1 MGDALIALGGAFL
14 AAGLFAR
21 LGSRVGLPTIPF
33 FMAAGILFGPNT
45 PGIILV
51 ENPADLELFAAVAL
65 IMLLFH
71 LGLEFSLRDL
81 IDGGPRLVGAGA
93 IYLALNV
100 GGGFLFGF
108 ALGWGLAEAL
118 VIAGAVGISSSA
130 IVTKVLIDLERL
142 ANPET
147 RLILGIHRGRGHLSG
162 AVPRAASTR
171 FGSGLRSSRVVRAR
185 GARLSVPRGAVLDRP
200 LRRALR
206 REAARQ
212 RG

>member
-51 ENPADLELFAAVAL
+51 ENPADLELFAAVGL

-81 IDGGPRLVGAGA
+81 IDGGP
-93 IYLALNV
+93 
-100 GGGFLFGF
+100 
-108 ALGWGLAEAL
+108 
-118 VIAGAVGISSSA
+118 
-130 IVTKVLIDLERL
+130 
-142 ANPET
+142 
-147 RLILGIHRGRGHLSG
+147 
-162 AVPRAASTR
+162 
-171 FGSGLRSSRVVRAR
+171 
-185 GARLSVPRGAVLDRP
+185 
-200 LRRALR
+200 
-206 REAARQ
+206 
-212 RG
+212 